1 MIKSGLQRVF
11 WQSEIV
17 AEGERVYICLWVNAQ
32 CPSILTFNQFP
43 VMYEST
49 LANRASSNQVSRET
63 VLMELLNMNPIM

>member
-1 MIKSGLQRVF
+1 MINLGLQRVF

-17 AEGERVYICLWVNAQ
+17 AEGERAFMSLGES
-32 CPSILTFNQFP
+32 PSILTFNQFP